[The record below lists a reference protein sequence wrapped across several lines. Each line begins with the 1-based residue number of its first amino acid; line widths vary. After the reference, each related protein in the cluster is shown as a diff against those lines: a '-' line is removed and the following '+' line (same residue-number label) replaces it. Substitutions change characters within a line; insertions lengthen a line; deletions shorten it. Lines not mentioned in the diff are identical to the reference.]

1 MTWVDTEYVLVSLAA
16 MLSPLT
22 LTWSVLALVLAR
34 QPLRTGLWFFLGGLV
49 ATLAVGVAAVFVL
62 GNAAASHS
70 HSTPKTWVAVVD
82 LVAGGLLLVW
92 VVRLLR
98 RPKNP
103 EKTAAMT
110 ARMSGFASSPAV
122 AIFAAGAVLV
132 NPGVFIPIALK
143 TVSEL
148 DPTRGEYFVE
158 WTVFSL
164 ISLLPLTVAI
174 VLLVVAREW
183 TEGILAVAR
192 DWLERNFRTI
202 GAAIVTL
209 LAVSLLRGGI
219 AGLT

>member
-1 MTWVDTEYVLVSLAA
+1 MSWVDTEYVLVCLAA

-22 LTWSVLALVLAR
+22 LTWSVLALVLSR

-49 ATLAVGVAAVFVL
+49 ATLAVGAAAVFVL

-82 LVAGGLLLVW
+82 IVAAAVLIVW

-98 RPKNP
+98 RPHDP
-103 EKTAAMT
+103 EKEAAMT
-110 ARMSGFASSPAV
+110 KRMSGLASSPAV
-122 AIFAAGAVLV
+122 AIFGAGAVLV

-148 DPTRGEYFVE
+148 DPTRGQYFVE
-158 WTVFSL
+158 WTIFAL

-174 VLLVVAREW
+174 VLLLVAREW
-183 TEGILAVAR
+183 TQRILGVAR
-192 DWLERNFRTI
+192 DWLDRNFRMI
-202 GAAIVTL
+202 GAAIVLL